1 MDSRLDLEAARVR
14 LDEAPAGTGLTMR
27 NALFAVLAG
36 LPLAAAAGEFHGHL
50 TATTDYVFRGVSQS
64 NTNPTLY
71 GGLDYA
77 HDSGVFAGLF
87 AAAIDYPD
95 TPFKADT
102 GQMELDLF
110 VGFSR
115 PAGRDFEWDV
125 SLIHY
130 QFLESG
136 SSNDNY
142 QELALNLHYRDIAR
156 IGVAASNDAAA
167 GGSSGW
173 IAELELRHPLGG
185 RYQTS
190 GTIGR
195 YSLAHERWRSYLY
208 WDLGVSAV
216 FDPVTFDLRYYD
228 TSHEAVTFA
237 GERLTEARVVAS
249 LSVGF

>member
-1 MDSRLDLEAARVR
+1 M
-14 LDEAPAGTGLTMR
+14 AGG
-27 NALFAVLAG
+27 
-36 LPLAAAAGEFHGHL
+36 AAAAGEFSGYL

-64 NTNPTLY
+64 NTNPTLL

-77 HDSGVFAGLF
+77 HDSGAFAGLF

-102 GQMELDLF
+102 GQAELDLL

-115 PAGRDFEWDV
+115 PVGRDFEWDI

-130 QFLESG
+130 QFFESG
-136 SSNDNY
+136 SSNDDY
-142 QELALNLHYRDIAR
+142 QELALNLHYRDVAR
-156 IGVAASNDAAA
+156 FGVAASNDAVA

-173 IAELELRHPLGG
+173 IAELELRQPFGG
-185 RYQTS
+185 RYQAS
-190 GTIGR
+190 GTFGR
-195 YSLAHERWRSYLY
+195 YALSHERWRSYLY
-208 WDLGVSAV
+208 WDLGVSAE
-216 FDPVTFDLRYYD
+216 FAPVTLDLRYYD
-228 TSHEAVTFA
+228 TSHEAVTLA

>member
-1 MDSRLDLEAARVR
+1 MRDPWRTLARCCIGLGLAA
-14 LDEAPAGTGLTMR
+14 AGG
-27 NALFAVLAG
+27 
-36 LPLAAAAGEFHGHL
+36 AAAAGEFSGRL

-64 NTNPTLY
+64 NTNPTFH

-77 HDSGVFAGLF
+77 HDGGVFAGLF

-102 GQMELDLF
+102 GQAELDLF

-130 QFLESG
+130 QFFESG
-136 SSNDNY
+136 SSNDDY
-142 QELALNLHYRDIAR
+142 QELALNLHYRDVAR
-156 IGVAASNDAAA
+156 FGVAASNDAAA

-173 IAELELRHPLGG
+173 IAELELRRPLGARYQASGTFG
-185 RYQTS
+185 RYALS
-190 GTIGR
+190 
-195 YSLAHERWRSYLY
+195 HERWRSYLY
-208 WDLGVSAV
+208 WDVGVSAV
-216 FDPVTFDLRYYD
+216 FEPVTLDLRYHD

-237 GERLTEARVVAS
+237 GERLTEARLVAS